1 MKPALAVPAMLLL
14 AACSSGPGEGVPG
27 DVDDT
32 QPYAGIGEGETIN
45 MVGTEP
51 FWSAE
56 IAGSML
62 TWTTPDQPD
71 GITGTVERFAGRGG
85 YSLSG
90 TLEGRILDATI
101 TPAECSDGM
110 SDRRERVYFL
120 SFNTFKQF
128 MTWLLFNLKVFDS
141 SLRAFCSI

>member
-110 SDRRERVYFL
+110 SDRDFPFAVTIMLGSEVLEGCGWTASTPF
-120 SFNTFKQF
+120 SEPSQG
-128 MTWLLFNLKVFDS
+128 
-141 SLRAFCSI
+141 